1 MFSLYKPIIEDGK
14 IITIFAS
21 SYLQSQ
27 KLSGIRDYFL
37 QQIEKFNQWDLYLTG
52 KDCRAN
58 LDSILFLW

>member
-52 KDCRAN
+52 KDWRAD